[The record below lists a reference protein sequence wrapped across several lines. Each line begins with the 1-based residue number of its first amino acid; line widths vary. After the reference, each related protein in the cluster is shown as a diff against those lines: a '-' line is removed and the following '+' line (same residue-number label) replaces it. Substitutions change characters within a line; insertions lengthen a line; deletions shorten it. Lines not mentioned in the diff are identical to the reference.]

1 MKNYFPDMGGYELD
15 TLKRSLWDKI
25 RIVYFDGADE
35 LIDDD
40 DVEKEKIIS
49 ESKEDIVRICLIIL
63 VSYEYHK
70 NQF

>member
-1 MKNYFPDMGGYELD
+1 MKNYFPDMDGHELD
-15 TLKRSLWDKI
+15 TLKKKLWEKI
-25 RIVYFDGADE
+25 RIVYFDEADE

-40 DVEKEKIIS
+40 IEREKIIS

-63 VSYEYHK
+63 VSYEYWK